1 MCVSYF
7 FADTYMCVY
16 TTALSTGIFR
26 QAVPRTELPDQSG
39 VLGNLRPNNLI
50 GQGPRSS
57 NLSPIN
63 SCIDQRET

>member
-39 VLGNLRPNNLI
+39 VLGNLRPK
-50 GQGPRSS
+50 
-57 NLSPIN
+57 
-63 SCIDQRET
+63 T